1 MNLLNQDILAEL
13 SGVEKKQFLAKRRIV
28 KQLYRNGSMSVAELC
43 KQLLLSTPTAV
54 NYVNSLIDEGYIEE
68 KGLGDSVGGRKPMYY
83 DLKANSFYVL
93 GIDIGRKSVKI
104 ALFNSKLE
112 CCSKWPEKSFDL
124 VSGSDLIDQLDV
136 YVTEFV
142 NEISIESSQIV
153 GVGVVMPGLI
163 DSGKGVN
170 YTFLTTESD
179 NLANELSKR
188 FNRPVFI
195 ENDAK
200 ARALAE
206 LHYGTAQGSTNALVI
221 FIGYGLGLGM
231 ILNGKLHLGKSG
243 FAGEFSHIPI
253 ENNTLFCNCGKIGCL
268 ETIASGEAL
277 VRMAKEGIEKGM
289 RTVLTSKIDEGQK
302 LSPELIVEA
311 ALKGD
316 QLSFSV
322 VNEVGVNLGKGIA
335 YLVQILNPDK
345 IVLSGK
351 IAQVGG
357 LLINS
362 ISQTLY
368 QYCLPKLKD
377 DVVIETSNLGS
388 EAGVIGAATLVMEK
402 VLEN

>member
-1 MNLLNQDILAEL
+1 MNFWNQDILTEL

-28 KQLYRNGSMSVAELC
+28 KQLYRNGSMSVAELS

-54 NYVNSLIDEGYIEE
+54 NYVNSLIEEGYIEE
-68 KGLGDSVGGRKPMYY
+68 KGLGESIGGRKPMYY
-83 DLKANSFYVL
+83 DLKPNSFYLL
-93 GIDIGRKSVKI
+93 GIDVGRKGVKI
-104 ALFNSKLE
+104 ALFSNKLE
-112 CCSKWPEKSFDL
+112 CFHKWEEKAFDL
-124 VSGSDLIDQLDV
+124 SEGENLIDLLET
-136 YVTEFV
+136 YVNEFV
-142 NEISIESSQIV
+142 KETLIESSQIV
-153 GVGVVMPGLI
+153 GVGLIMPGLI
-163 DSGKGVN
+163 DSSKGVN
-170 YTFLTTESD
+170 YTFLKKESE
-179 NLANELSKR
+179 NLSEELSKR
-188 FNRPVFI
+188 FNRPVFV

-206 LHYGTAQGSTNALVI
+206 LRYGTAQGSKNALVI

-253 ENNTLFCNCGKIGCL
+253 ENNRLFCNCGKTGCL

-277 VRMAKEGIEKGM
+277 VRMANEGIKKGM
-289 RTVLTSKIDEGQK
+289 RTVLTDRLADGKT
-302 LSPELIVEA
+302 LLPEMIVEA
-311 ALKGD
+311 ALAGD

-322 VNEVGVNLGKGIA
+322 VNEVGVNLGRGIA

-351 IAQVGG
+351 VAEAGEF
-357 LLINS
+357 LINS

-368 QYCLPKLKD
+368 QYCLPKLKE
-377 DVVIETSNLGS
+377 DVVIEMSTLGAD
-388 EAGVIGAATLVMEK
+388 AGIISAATLVMER